1 MSDNEITFMLNALT
15 LIAVPCILFM
25 LHIYFK
31 EDGRDKIAKCL
42 LILAG
47 IFFAPD
53 VIFILLKTISAFIY
67 ILTIYFK

>member
-67 ILTIYFK
+67 MLTIYFK

>member
-15 LIAVPCILFM
+15 LIAVPCIIFM

-67 ILTIYFK
+67 MLTIYFK

>member
-31 EDGRDKIAKCL
+31 EDGRDKIAKYL

-47 IFFAPD
+47 IFFVPD

-67 ILTIYFK
+67 MLTIYFK

>member
-1 MSDNEITFMLNALT
+1 MSDNEITFMFNALT

-67 ILTIYFK
+67 MLTIYFK

>member
-31 EDGRDKIAKCL
+31 EDGRDKIAKYL
-42 LILAG
+42 LILAE

-53 VIFILLKTISAFIY
+53 VIFILLKTINAFIY
-67 ILTIYFK
+67 MLTIYFK

>member
-15 LIAVPCILFM
+15 LIAVPCILLM

-31 EDGRDKIAKCL
+31 ENGKDKIAKGL

-67 ILTIYFK
+67 MLTIYFK

>member
-1 MSDNEITFMLNALT
+1 MPDNEITFMLNALT

-31 EDGRDKIAKCL
+31 EDGRDKIAKYL

-47 IFFAPD
+47 IFFTPD

-67 ILTIYFK
+67 MLTIYFE

>member
-31 EDGRDKIAKCL
+31 EDGRDKIAKL
-42 LILAG
+42 SLIH
-47 IFFAPD
+47 I
-53 VIFILLKTISAFIY
+53 
-67 ILTIYFK
+67 

>member
-31 EDGRDKIAKCL
+31 EDGSDKIAKYL

-67 ILTIYFK
+67 MLTIYFE

>member
-67 ILTIYFK
+67 MLTIYLK

>member
-15 LIAVPCILFM
+15 LIVVPCILFM

-31 EDGRDKIAKCL
+31 EDGRDKIAKYL
-42 LILAG
+42 LILTG
-47 IFFAPD
+47 IFFTPD

-67 ILTIYFK
+67 MLTIYFK

>member
-1 MSDNEITFMLNALT
+1 MSDNEITFMLNALI
-15 LIAVPCILFM
+15 LIAVPCIIFM

-31 EDGRDKIAKCL
+31 EDGRDKIAKYL

-67 ILTIYFK
+67 MLTIYFK

>member
-1 MSDNEITFMLNALT
+1 MYDNEITFMLNALT

-47 IFFAPD
+47 IFFALD
-53 VIFILLKTISAFIY
+53 IIFILLKTISAFIY

>member
-31 EDGRDKIAKCL
+31 EDEKDKIAKCL

-67 ILTIYFK
+67 MLTIYFK

>member
-1 MSDNEITFMLNALT
+1 MSNNEITFMLNALT

-67 ILTIYFK
+67 MLTIYFK

>member
-15 LIAVPCILFM
+15 FIAVPCILFM

-31 EDGRDKIAKCL
+31 EDGRDKIAKYF

-67 ILTIYFK
+67 MLTIYFK

>member
-1 MSDNEITFMLNALT
+1 MYDNEITFILNALT

-47 IFFAPD
+47 IFFALD
-53 VIFILLKTISAFIY
+53 IIFILLKTISAFIY

>member
-1 MSDNEITFMLNALT
+1 MSDNEITFMLNTLT

-47 IFFAPD
+47 IFFVPD
-53 VIFILLKTISAFIY
+53 IIFILLKTISAFIY
-67 ILTIYFK
+67 MLTIYFK

>member
-31 EDGRDKIAKCL
+31 EDGRDKIAKYL

-53 VIFILLKTISAFIY
+53 VIFILLKTMKT
-67 ILTIYFK
+67 ILKSLKRLL

>member
-31 EDGRDKIAKCL
+31 EDGRDKIAKYL

-47 IFFAPD
+47 IFFVPD

-67 ILTIYFK
+67 MLTIYFE

>member
-15 LIAVPCILFM
+15 LIAAPCILFM

-31 EDGRDKIAKCL
+31 EDGRDKIAKYF

>member
-31 EDGRDKIAKCL
+31 EDGKDKIAKGF

-47 IFFAPD
+47 IFFTPD
-53 VIFILLKTISAFIY
+53 VIFILLKTINAFIY
-67 ILTIYFK
+67 MLTIYFK